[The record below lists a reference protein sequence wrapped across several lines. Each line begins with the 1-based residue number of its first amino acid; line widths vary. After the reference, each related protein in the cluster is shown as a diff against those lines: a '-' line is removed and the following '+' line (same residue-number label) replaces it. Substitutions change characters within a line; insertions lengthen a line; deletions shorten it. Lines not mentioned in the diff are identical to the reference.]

1 MAKFLIA
8 HQITEQTEGGYV
20 NDPDDN
26 GGETYAGISRKFFPK
41 WAGWSLVDSH
51 KPLKTNQKIKDGALT
66 EQIHHFYKEN
76 FWDKIGGDQMADQ
89 DLANQV
95 YDMAVN
101 SGVGS
106 ALKLLKEAQA

>member
-1 MAKFLIA
+1 MADFLKA
-8 HQITEQTEGGYV
+8 HHITEQTEGGYV

-26 GGETYAGISRKFFPK
+26 GGETYAGISRKFFPT
-41 WAGWSLVDSH
+41 WGGWSIVDSH
-51 KPLKTNQKIKDGALT
+51 KPLKTNQKIKDNALT
-66 EQIHHFYKEN
+66 EKIHQFYKAN
-76 FWDKIGGDQMADQ
+76 FWDKIGGDAMTDQ